1 MLFAMQVQKDLET
14 LLTVYCKRRS
24 VKYTQ
29 GLNELIAPF
38 FVLNLERGEIF
49 NAFYALIQKFVPN
62 TLRGHDLKTL
72 RRRFDIFSR
81 S

>member
-1 MLFAMQVQKDLET
+1 M
-14 LLTVYCKRRS
+14 
-24 VKYTQ
+24 KYTQ

-72 RRRFDIFSR
+72 RRRFELIPTEILIAVDLVD
-81 S
+81 

>member
-1 MLFAMQVQKDLET
+1 M
-14 LLTVYCKRRS
+14 
-24 VKYTQ
+24 KYTQ

-72 RRRFDIFSR
+72 RRRFVLIFHKNFDSFGAR
-81 S
+81 EANFIPDFHTF